1 MPSSVPEPT
10 TIASD
15 GPTFSSASRSRSRYF
30 LLSRNFRGSE
40 ERRFA
45 SSSTYSSSSNSMR
58 KRSGAESRKWK
69 PHFGQILK
77 FRASSL
83 L

>member
-1 MPSSVPEPT
+1 MLGVPEAER
-10 TIASD
+10 IRGAEIGVELD
-15 GPTFSSASRSRSRYF
+15 V
-30 LLSRNFRGSE
+30 LLVVE
-40 ERRFA
+40 EHPR
-45 SSSTYSSSSNSMR
+45 
-58 KRSGAESRKWK
+58 RSGAESRKWK